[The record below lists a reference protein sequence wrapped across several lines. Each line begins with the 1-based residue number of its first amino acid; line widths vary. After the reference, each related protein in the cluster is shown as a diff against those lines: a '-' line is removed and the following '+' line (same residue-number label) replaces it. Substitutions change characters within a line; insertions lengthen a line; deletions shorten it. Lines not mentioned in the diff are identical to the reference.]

1 MKSLTTFTALAI
13 FVASTAQADVLVR
26 FIEGAPKD
34 RFVISADT
42 NDCAG
47 VATSVT
53 IDLAPSSG
61 GLIFDVTGQGSG
73 VEVFQPFELIS
84 GADKVTKASTL
95 RDGDQILTLEL
106 SQVSKDMPV
115 SFTTDLDD
123 TQAGRQITVSGS
135 EITGAMVN
143 VAQNGQVYS
152 GMFESNAQA
161 CVATQAC
168 AF

>member
-1 MKSLTTFTALAI
+1 MKTLSTFSAI
-13 FVASTAQADVLVR
+13 ACLLASTSQADVLVR

-42 NDCAG
+42 NACAG
-47 VATSVT
+47 VAKTVT
-53 IDLAPSSG
+53 IDLVTSSG

-73 VEVFQPFELIS
+73 VEVFQPFELTS
-84 GADKVTKASTL
+84 GADKVTKASKL
-95 RDGDQILTLEL
+95 RDGDQVLTLEL

-143 VAQNGQVYS
+143 VTQNGKMYV
-152 GMFESNAQA
+152 GTFESDARA
-161 CVATQAC
+161 RVATQAC
-168 AF
+168 AS